1 MEQEKKRTL
10 KKLEDE
16 KKMINYMIDT
26 VNERTL
32 YTNLNNLS
40 LSESKLL
47 YKCELMKLFRNK
59 MKSGDNSSNNDL
71 FNIYYDLSNRYD
83 ELDDEY
89 KKIVDKLR
97 KTLSKYDTKSYML
110 ENLGSSYAII
120 KCMG

>member
-32 YTNLNNLS
+32 YNNLNNLS

-59 MKSGDNSSNNDL
+59 MKSGDNSIIM
-71 FNIYYDLSNRYD
+71 IYLIFIMIYQIDMMN
-83 ELDDEY
+83 
-89 KKIVDKLR
+89 
-97 KTLSKYDTKSYML
+97 
-110 ENLGSSYAII
+110 
-120 KCMG
+120 